1 MYGVVCVL
9 EYIRYD
15 KEFYK
20 NFEKVE
26 EKINGEIETEELVN
40 KYYYQFGPYLG
51 QVIHTIKDGVKM
63 SYLNGE
69 PRLFEATY
77 LCTFQI
83 ALKNLGQIY
92 PVISKRRGEIISE
105 SSNLEGNTCTIE
117 AIIPIAECFGFVTEI
132 RKKSS
137 GLANPILE
145 FYKWQILNIDP
156 FYMPSTKEELE
167 MYGTN
172 IDTPN
177 IAKNFINIVR
187 TRKGMTTDEKL
198 VKNAN
203 QQINL
208 GKNK

>member
-20 NFEKVE
+20 NFEK
-26 EKINGEIETEELVN
+26 GEDNQEDIKDLEN

-156 FYMPSTKEELE
+156 FYIPSTKEEIE
-167 MYGTN
+167 THGTN

-177 IAKNFINIVR
+177 ISKNFINAVR
-187 TRKGMTTDEKL
+187 TRKGMSTDEKL